1 MKSFVY
7 GGVDGIVTT
16 FATVSG
22 ISGANLSTRAILILG
37 FANLIAD
44 GLAMGIGDY
53 ISSKSELDFASTE
66 RARELWECQHNISA
80 EKEEMME
87 LYTKRGM
94 STEDATRLVGS

>member
-1 MKSFVY
+1 M
-7 GGVDGIVTT
+7 DGIVTT

-22 ISGANLSTRAILILG
+22 ISGAAMSVRTILILG

-53 ISSKSELDFASTE
+53 ISSKSEHEYATAE
-66 RARELWECQHNISA
+66 RDRELWECKHNIAA
-80 EKEEMME
+80 EKDEMLE

-94 STEDATRLVGS
+94 DQADAQRLVGILL

>member
-1 MKSFVY
+1 
-7 GGVDGIVTT
+7 VTT

-22 ISGANLSTRAILILG
+22 ISGANLSTRTILILG
-37 FANLIAD
+37 FANLVAD

-53 ISSKSELDFASTE
+53 ISSKSEHEFASME
-66 RARELWECQHNISA
+66 RQRELWECEHNIKA

-94 STEDATRLVGS
+94 DPTDASRLVGM